1 MASCFHGR
9 LPWIRLQGFEFDG
22 PQEVWELYNIAN
34 DFSQSVDLAATH
46 PEKLAELQALFHQ
59 HAIDYGIYP
68 LRDPGSPRHGDFS
81 VPHSLDGL
89 TSMTYTPAHVRMPE
103 SSVINIKNCS
113 FRITANIEINTAA
126 AATGPHGVIVCQG
139 GNMAGWSLYLDEQSC
154 PTFHYNW
161 FGHEHT
167 SVASNTPLSVGK
179 HQIVVAFAYDG
190 GFGAGGDVTLFV
202 DDKSVGSTRIDKTVP
217 LVYSMSGETFD
228 VGVDTG
234 SPVGPYPHG
243 FDCTAKIHSV
253 VVERLDEP
261 PAEIKQMMRD
271 GEFRASLSTQ

>member
-1 MASCFHGR
+1 
-9 LPWIRLQGFEFDG
+9 
-22 PQEVWELYNIAN
+22 
-34 DFSQSVDLAATH
+34 
-46 PEKLAELQALFHQ
+46 
-59 HAIDYGIYP
+59 
-68 LRDPGSPRHGDFS
+68 
-81 VPHSLDGL
+81 
-89 TSMTYTPAHVRMPE
+89 MTYTPAHVRMPE

-113 FRITANIEINTAA
+113 FRITANIEINSDTS
-126 AATGPHGVIVCQG
+126 HGVIVCQG
-139 GNMAGWSLYLDEQSC
+139 GNMAGWSLYLDEQSR

-167 SVASNTPLSVGK
+167 SVASSTPLTGGK

-190 GFGAGGDVTLFV
+190 GFGAGGDVTIFV
-202 DDKSVGSTRIDKTVP
+202 HNDNGNKNVDSARIDKTVP

-243 FDCTAKIHSV
+243 FDCTAIIHSV
-253 VVERLDEP
+253 VVERLNEP
-261 PAEIKQMMRD
+261 PAEIKQMMRE

>member
-1 MASCFHGR
+1 
-9 LPWIRLQGFEFDG
+9 
-22 PQEVWELYNIAN
+22 
-34 DFSQSVDLAATH
+34 
-46 PEKLAELQALFHQ
+46 
-59 HAIDYGIYP
+59 
-68 LRDPGSPRHGDFS
+68 
-81 VPHSLDGL
+81 
-89 TSMTYTPAHVRMPE
+89 MTYTPAHVRMPE

-113 FRITANIEINTAA
+113 FRITANIEIDTAA

-167 SVASNTPLSVGK
+167 SVASNTPLPAGK

-202 DDKSVGSTRIDKTVP
+202 DDKNVGSTRIDKTVP

-228 VGVDTG
+228 IGVDTG

-243 FDCTAKIHSV
+243 FECTAKIHSV

>member
-1 MASCFHGR
+1 
-9 LPWIRLQGFEFDG
+9 
-22 PQEVWELYNIAN
+22 
-34 DFSQSVDLAATH
+34 
-46 PEKLAELQALFHQ
+46 
-59 HAIDYGIYP
+59 
-68 LRDPGSPRHGDFS
+68 
-81 VPHSLDGL
+81 
-89 TSMTYTPAHVRMPE
+89 MTYTPAHVRMPE

-113 FRITANIEINTAA
+113 FRITANIEINSDAS
-126 AATGPHGVIVCQG
+126 HGVIVCQG
-139 GNMAGWSLYLDEQSC
+139 GNMAGWSLYLDEQSR

-167 SVASNTPLSVGK
+167 SVASSTPLTGGK

-190 GFGAGGDVTLFV
+190 GFGAGGDVTIFV
-202 DDKSVGSTRIDKTVP
+202 HNDNGNKNVDSARIDKTVP

-243 FDCTAKIHSV
+243 FDCTAIIHSV

-261 PAEIKQMMRD
+261 PAEIKQKMRE